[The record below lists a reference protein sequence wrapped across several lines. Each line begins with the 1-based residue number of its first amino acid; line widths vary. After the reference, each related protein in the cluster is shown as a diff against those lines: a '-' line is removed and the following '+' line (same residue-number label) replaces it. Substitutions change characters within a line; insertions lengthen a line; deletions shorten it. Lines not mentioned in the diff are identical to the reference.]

1 MARLSVRLEGDGY
14 AVDGERGRLFGG
26 RYRVVATLGDGGM
39 ARVYKAVDER
49 LGRLVAVKTLHP
61 QYNTQPV
68 FVARFEGEA
77 RLAAGLSH
85 PNTISVYDIGRDDD
99 GVHYIVM
106 EYVEGETLKH
116 LIRREA
122 PLPLPVCTA
131 IVRQILLA
139 LDDARARGVVHRDIK
154 PENIFLTPARQVK
167 VGDFG
172 IARALDATSVTP
184 PGMVLGSVSYFSPEQ
199 ALGQPATA
207 QSDLY
212 AAGVVLYEM
221 LTGRLPFVAES
232 PLAVAIKHVDE
243 APAPPS
249 VYNPLVPPAVDA
261 VALRA
266 LDKDPARRFYSGAA
280 LADALAGA
288 AATAPPQGDT
298 YTLPAGDDAT
308 VVATTASAPR
318 APRPQPPTER
328 LMPANA
334 AAPVDPE
341 DSPLAHPRPAVAA
354 GPAATIGARSL
365 AASAIRPAVAPRT
378 AHPAPP
384 VRPRRRS
391 FAPLVGVL
399 VLVGALAGGIAV
411 RQASSQGGRRGA
423 AAPVATAT
431 PLGRHVRARALPAA
445 THPATPTLPSPTVVP
460 PTGVPP
466 ARATQRVGTTTRA
479 TGRRRSSRP
488 VIAAIPTAGATTV
501 PATDTASPTHAPTSG
516 PNNTSYAAPATDTP
530 TNTATRIPA
539 TDTPTDT
546 ATDVPTQA
554 RATDSPTAG
563 AAGGDTPRGQGG
575 AIAAAEAAVT
585 HADDVYEQVY
595 DNRDTSGL
603 SSAFT
608 AYLVGVD
615 SRVAQTLAANG
626 QHWRITRLSL
636 SFTGA
641 RVLDAGTVQVS
652 GVKTESAIKL
662 SDTGQVVE
670 DHGTYT
676 MTFTNIVKR
685 VDGAWLVDSVG

>member
-1 MARLSVRLEGDGY
+1 
-14 AVDGERGRLFGG
+14 VDGERGRLFGG

-49 LGRLVAVKTLHP
+49 LGRVVAVKTLHP
-61 QYNTQPV
+61 QYNTQPL

-106 EYVEGETLKH
+106 EYVEGETLKR
-116 LIRREA
+116 LVRREA
-122 PLPLPVCTA
+122 PLPLPVCAA

-139 LDDARARGVVHRDIK
+139 LDDAHARGVVHRDIK
-154 PENIFLTPARQVK
+154 PENIFLTPTRQVK

-249 VYNPLVPPAVDA
+249 AYNPLVPPAVDA

-266 LDKDPARRFYSGAA
+266 LDKDPARRYYSGAA

-298 YTLPAGDDAT
+298 YTLPASDDAT
-308 VVATTASAPR
+308 VVATTAGP
-318 APRPQPPTER
+318 PRPQPPTER
-328 LMPANA
+328 LMPASA
-334 AAPVDPE
+334 AAPIDPE
-341 DSPLAHPRPAVAA
+341 DSPPAHPRPAVAD
-354 GPAATIGARSL
+354 GPAATIGARSM

-378 AHPAPP
+378 ARSAPP

-391 FAPLVGVL
+391 FAPLVGAL
-399 VLVGALAGGIAV
+399 ILVGALAGGIAV
-411 RQASSQGGRRGA
+411 RQASSQGGRHGA

-431 PLGRHVRARALPAA
+431 PVGRHVPARALPAA
-445 THPATPTLPSPTVVP
+445 TRSATPTSLPPTRVPPTVVL
-460 PTGVPP
+460 PTHV
-466 ARATQRVGTTTRA
+466 AHRVGRTTRA
-479 TGRRRSSRP
+479 AGRRRSSRP
-488 VIAAIPTAGATTV
+488 VMATLPTVSATTI
-501 PATDTASPTHAPTSG
+501 PATYTESPTYAPTDT
-516 PNNTSYAAPATDTP
+516 PTQVPATDTP
-530 TNTATRIPA
+530 TAQPTQAPA
-539 TDTPTDT
+539 TDSPT
-546 ATDVPTQA
+546 AQPTQA

-563 AAGGDTPRGQGG
+563 APGSATPTGQGG

-595 DNRDTSGL
+595 NNRDTSGL

-636 SFTGA
+636 SFSGA
-641 RVLDAGTVQVS
+641 RVLDADTVQVS
-652 GVKTESAIKL
+652 GAKTESAIKL